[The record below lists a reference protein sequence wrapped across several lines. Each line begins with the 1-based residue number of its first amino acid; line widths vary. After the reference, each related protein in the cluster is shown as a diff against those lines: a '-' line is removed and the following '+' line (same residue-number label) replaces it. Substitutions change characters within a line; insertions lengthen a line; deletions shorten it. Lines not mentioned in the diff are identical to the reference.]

1 MKDTSTELDRDL
13 EPFPTLGNPFMA
25 GPLREE
31 GGGGELENHLNRSE
45 WYRAPRIS
53 GSTAE

>member
-31 GGGGELENHLNRSE
+31 GGGGNWKTN
-45 WYRAPRIS
+45 
-53 GSTAE
+53 